1 MGAVIALCRLRL
13 AHSGADAMLRVL
25 QEHLPALAL
34 APPAAME
41 RLWAVLQA
49 GVAVAGTLISD
60 ADLST
65 MHQDWKV
72 QPGVAAHIEEYRLCD
87 PVQMCSSTASVRI
100 KLRNHFNAAV
110 QLSDV

>member
-1 MGAVIALCRLRL
+1 MGALVALCRLRL

-25 QEHLPALAL
+25 QKHLPSLAASL

-65 MHQDWKV
+65 MYQDWKV
-72 QPGVAAHIEEYRLCD
+72 QPGAAAHVEGYGLCHLM
-87 PVQMCSSTASVRI
+87 QTCRNTARVGMEV
-100 KLRNHFNAAV
+100 K
-110 QLSDV
+110 QLF